1 MYIYF
6 LKKYQHKFHWI
17 SVTNS
22 EPSNAYSTKS
32 GSNYPDQQHV
42 PRVDFCL
49 KITYKIT
56 IYNIDI
62 HQTSQQL
69 CGYNMRRHW
78 FMSRRWFQI
87 FSPSFIPNWFPLH
100 YSVKHDMRLGFLYGF
115 LHGLLHGLLHHSRHF
130 LWHERFMNGS
140 QCWKK
145 RCYVLD
151 LFSSIL
157 QIFCDTKISK
167 MLVARS
173 CGRAAASQCR
183 CNVCRVRFS
192 AHIHQVKSSACSV
205 WIGCVTSSLLLSFL
219 MVCSCLWCFIL

>member
-1 MYIYF
+1 MIF
-6 LKKYQHKFHWI
+6 TKPHNSFAVTTWDDTGSCPGGGFKY
-17 SVTNS
+17 S
-22 EPSNAYSTKS
+22 
-32 GSNYPDQQHV
+32 V
-42 PRVDFCL
+42 PRL
-49 KITYKIT
+49 Y
-56 IYNIDI
+56 
-62 HQTSQQL
+62 
-69 CGYNMRRHW
+69 
-78 FMSRRWFQI
+78 QI
-87 FSPSFIPNWFPLH
+87 
-100 YSVKHDMRLGFLYGF
+100 GFLCIIVWNMTCDLVSYMDSYMDCYIIPG
-115 LHGLLHGLLHHSRHF
+115 HF